1 MLCRK
6 VTVTADPFMHSGMV
20 LLSKYWI
27 LALSFLLFCFFSF
40 AGATDLTAQTEG
52 VEKIFIQRGFEQIA
66 VIRVATVSDR
76 KAMEKGLSGKPPIPD
91 DFGMLFIIDSSREHF
106 FWMKNM
112 EFPIDILFFDKDRK
126 LTEIL
131 TGLTPCEECTKY
143 KAPEDTAYALEINA
157 GMAEGFGIKAG
168 DSIVFDEK

>member
-1 MLCRK
+1 
-6 VTVTADPFMHSGMV
+6 MHSGMV

-106 FWMKNM
+106 FWMKNSRADKSRGTKKRLR
-112 EFPIDILFFDKDRK
+112 PLF
-126 LTEIL
+126 
-131 TGLTPCEECTKY
+131 GLTRRVR
-143 KAPEDTAYALEINA
+143 
-157 GMAEGFGIKAG
+157 
-168 DSIVFDEK
+168 S